1 MATRRIGNI
10 NINYTVPEAQTQ
22 IYNAIGRDTGEQTT
36 GTGDNFFTKR
46 AKSIGNA
53 VGTTGAAL
61 YETGGNLIG
70 AAIAGLT
77 GGNYTS
83 HRSKIENEK
92 TEKARQDARESMNNV
107 ARKYGYN
114 TYQDVWDAREAALK
128 AGDQELLDK
137 IDNVISPE
145 LQAQSGA
152 GDNSLSERSAE
163 YDDYRNNNFVS
174 KQINQDPGKF
184 AGSAINTLSTGLD
197 LTGIT
202 AGPLGNAIQGG
213 VEGFADELEQN
224 GLQNFDWSRAGQNA
238 LVGAATGAV
247 TGALNKGIS
256 NKLAKNGGNLFKGG
270 NALTSGI
277 NKLGSKTALG
287 RIGSTL
293 ATGAARG
300 AISGA
305 VGGATGAGLSS
316 ALQGADLGTG
326 ISNALQGAVQG
337 AGQGAV
343 TGGIMAGANMA
354 ISKTPGIGKFYNDLQ
369 TSKQRWDQ
377 SGSNFNERLTNT
389 LNSGDSGIGNWLNK
403 RTQSKVLNA
412 AGRLG
417 NSIRDVNDRRL
428 DLSGEQSENDAN
440 MRGKEGLNKKLI
452 TLLGAEKL
460 EGNSDRFKF
469 SDTKPDFKNTLD
481 NEYYKH
487 GYLGDNPTADEVNSY
502 NAAADF
508 VKNTIFGN
516 MTNDEVINLYSK
528 LPTNV
533 QDDVYKM
540 GLQYYNN
547 DFKNVLSTV
556 KDPYPV
562 LLHSAQAGNLDISE
576 VPDQY
581 KQQLINDVSS
591 LRIRQM
597 AQEYSNE
604 TDGRIDPD
612 EFIDFYESTKD
623 VPNTDVQ
630 GMAEAYEME
639 TDGRVSADELLDFV
653 RQQNGAKVQTP
664 TTAKGWLKKAGQR
677 IVEDVNNRGVGL
689 SIKDVG
695 DDQNYSDAYNSGM
708 DQGLSGGELGDEIA
722 DFSGLPKNISGSD
735 LYKLSQ
741 SDPDV
746 RDAVNYVASELI
758 DAGERPTYDQ
768 VANDYWDEVRA
779 QYAQAQNYQGPGDY
793 YESTSNETPE
803 TEVYRSLTGTNTTSA
818 WDRVAQEAG
827 YATYD
832 DAINAFVQANPN
844 AKVSAGS
851 VLSWLDNNPLT
862 AEAQD
867 MALPTTTRESKM
879 KYAQGKELLAQ
890 YGSVDQPM
898 ARATKAAETFQELAE
913 MGFTKPEDVE
923 RISNA
928 VTGSN
933 GAVSALNKSIIASA
947 KPVNTYEGKTSG
959 QTIDQFI
966 DDSIEHNMLSG
977 TNGGK
982 AVKRGINAYL
992 RSLPSHTEGS
1002 VTFEDSAAD
1011 AFKVVQGLEARA
1023 AELEGRG
1030 GSTYHRATTEDVHQA
1045 AVLKD
1050 VANLL
1055 KDRIYSG
1062 ADVETAL
1069 TPTVANNLKALAPD
1083 NTSWA
1088 ETVDD
1093 FMTTAKSPKDIR
1105 TFQKPFVRASRYI
1118 DNQYVQAAT
1127 AGGRMASSAGELP
1140 SILPTTKA
1148 GIIKQVVN
1156 NIWNSNTAHRARA
1169 NLYGKLAN
1177 KAANNAANNATNTTV
1192 DSTTA
1197 PTAEPTAPAAGY
1209 NPTTV
1214 NPQTQIYNAI
1224 GRTEGAI
1231 NAEEARAAQ
1240 YLTDAAQNLSA
1251 ESGYAAPLGVSTTTG
1266 SLEDLAATSTP
1277 TTSTS
1282 VYNTLSGNQSSGS
1295 YFPTSGDYWTDL
1307 LGTALSLALDAD
1319 DAEAF
1324 GSLYTM
1330 YQNALANQES
1340 TTTSA
1345 TKLTDKQRQA
1355 NAAALAL
1362 EDFAQAESN
1371 FAYDV
1376 SDIPVLGTIANL
1388 GGNDY
1393 QSKAE
1398 ALALQVGYMLSGA
1411 TVNKEEA
1418 KKIGMAY
1425 VPQPRDNAT
1434 VRQNKINQL
1443 RGIISEYQRT
1453 DAE

>member
-92 TEKARQDARESMNNV
+92 TEKARQDARENMNNV

-224 GLQNFDWSRAGQNA
+224 GLQNFDWNRAGQNA

-377 SGSNFNERLTNT
+377 SGSNFDERLTNT
-389 LNSGDSGIGNWLNK
+389 LNSGESGIGNWLNK

-417 NSIRDVNDRRL
+417 NSIRDVNDETVERWANGEINEKATAKNKARL
-428 DLSGEQSENDAN
+428 ADNKANGKQRLAEAKKIANDSKEYQSLLRDMANRTEELSKQYTSYGGRPWSEDAYTEYEAIDPKLLSALSISSDLDGARAAAVTQILRERGLIPDTTTVDSPAIRGLKTQKEYIAKANQINDDIE
-440 MRGKEGLNKKLI
+440 RQIGG
-452 TLLGAEKL
+452 KL
-460 EGNSDRFKF
+460 ERPINQ
-469 SDTKPDFKNTLD
+469 LD
-481 NEYYKH
+481 VASNDQFIFVNGEDGNEYTYDKTN
-487 GYLGDNPTADEVNSY
+487 GQLTMTDPKTGDQVYVSESPTTAIPNKNDYIKKAMANGATYDE
-502 NAAADF
+502 A
-508 VKNTIFGN
+508 
-516 MTNDEVINLYSK
+516 
-528 LPTNV
+528 
-533 QDDVYKM
+533 
-540 GLQYYNN
+540 
-547 DFKNVLSTV
+547 
-556 KDPYPV
+556 
-562 LLHSAQAGNLDISE
+562 
-576 VPDQY
+576 
-581 KQQLINDVSS
+581 
-591 LRIRQM
+591 
-597 AQEYSNE
+597 
-604 TDGRIDPD
+604 
-612 EFIDFYESTKD
+612 
-623 VPNTDVQ
+623 
-630 GMAEAYEME
+630 
-639 TDGRVSADELLDFV
+639 LLDYMDIESGAFV
-653 RQQNGAKVQTP
+653 PSKDTP

-677 IVEDVNNRGVGL
+677 IVEDANNRGVGL

-779 QYAQAQNYQGPGDY
+779 QYAQSQNYQGPGNY
-793 YESTSNETPE
+793 YESTSNESPE
-803 TEVYRSLTGTNTTSA
+803 TEVYRTVTGNTGSQ
-818 WDRVAQEAG
+818 WDAVAQEAG

-832 DAINAFVQANPN
+832 DAIRAFVKANPN
-844 AKVSAGS
+844 AQVSAGS
-851 VLSWLDNNPLT
+851 VLTWLDNNPGNWNPNT
-862 AEAQD
+862 ARTNLDEVFEPEARNQIVNKNKAQ
-867 MALPTTTRESKM
+867 ALGQQLQNVSKQQ
-879 KYAQGKELLAQ
+879 KYRALYDSLDAKTAQRAVETNAPETLA
-890 YGSVDQPM
+890 D
-898 ARATKAAETFQELAE
+898 LDI
-913 MGFTKPEDVE
+913 KPENYLE
-923 RISNA
+923 A
-928 VTGSN
+928 
-933 GAVSALNKSIIASA
+933 A
-947 KPVNTYEGKTSG
+947 KTSNYVNQVVSDLADESNVRVNIPDMTDRLEAAIEDVILTDNAAKKYT
-959 QTIDQFI
+959 QTIRQI
-966 DDSIEHNMLSG
+966 
-977 TNGGK
+977 
-982 AVKRGINAYL
+982 V
-992 RSLPSHTEGS
+992 
-1002 VTFEDSAAD
+1002 AD
-1011 AFKVVQGLEARA
+1011 
-1023 AELEGRG
+1023 
-1030 GSTYHRATTEDVHQA
+1030 GST
-1045 AVLKD
+1045 
-1050 VANLL
+1050 
-1055 KDRIYSG
+1055 
-1062 ADVETAL
+1062 
-1069 TPTVANNLKALAPD
+1069 PD
-1083 NTSWA
+1083 
-1088 ETVDD
+1088 E
-1093 FMTTAKSPKDIR
+1093 
-1105 TFQKPFVRASRYI
+1105 Y
-1118 DNQYVQAAT
+1118 T
-1127 AGGRMASSAGELP
+1127 AGYLIEKSREL
-1140 SILPTTKA
+1140 
-1148 GIIKQVVN
+1148 G
-1156 NIWNSNTAHRARA
+1156 
-1169 NLYGKLAN
+1169 N
-1177 KAANNAANNATNTTV
+1177 KAASLRGNTDDVNTLRAAYTNAKYVLRDEAANALANANITGTNTNQKIADGLDKIGANQKVINYYTALNA
-1192 DSTTA
+1192 DGSA
-1197 PTAEPTAPAAGY
+1197 PTAKDYIRRSALFEQARDMGTQVRAEQLTRSASKQPTNWATRLYRASGLDQPLEIVLNNTVAPIAGAATKIAGKAIEGVGNLGAKIAGGKTTTSTPAATKT
-1209 NPTTV
+1209 TTV
-1214 NPQTQIYNAI
+1214 TPQTQIYNAL

-1251 ESGYAAPLGVSTTTG
+1251 ESGYAAPLGVSTTTS

-1277 TTSTS
+1277 ATSTS

-1330 YQNALANQES
+1330 YQNALAKQES

-1362 EDFAQAESN
+1362 DDFAQAESN

-1443 RGIISEYQRT
+1443 RGIISEYQRSS
-1453 DAE
+1453 AS